1 MFQIFEDGRLLELAR
16 AIHQLEKSRGGN
28 IGKFIERYA
37 VFVGNHRRPPTAI
50 EMVLELPGG
59 RKLTGKKLDSQLR
72 NIRKW
77 SIKTGL
83 PVSAKG

>member
-1 MFQIFEDGRLLELAR
+1 M
-16 AIHQLEKSRGGN
+16 
-28 IGKFIERYA
+28 ERYA
-37 VFVGNHRRPPTAI
+37 VFIGRHAGRIPTAI